1 MDFKSTIMDSD
12 SIKRVLVRISH
23 EIVEKNNGLNDVVF
37 LGIKSRGVPIANRLK
52 ENIKKSYSENIPV
65 GILDTTNFRDDL
77 KIKNISKKKDES
89 IIDFDINNKIIVL
102 VDDVLYTGRTIRAA
116 IEAVFSLGRPKKI
129 ELAIL
134 VDRGHR
140 ELPIRPD
147 FIGKNIPTS
156 RNEEILVKL
165 NEIDNEENVSLYSIN

>member
-1 MDFKSTIMDSD
+1 MQLKATIMEEDA
-12 SIKRVLVRISH
+12 IKRALIRMSH
-23 EIVEKNNGLNDVVF
+23 EIVEKNNGLENVVF

-52 ENIKKSYSENIPV
+52 ENIKKSYGEDIPV
-65 GILDTTNFRDDL
+65 GVLDTTNFRDDL
-77 KIKNISKKKDES
+77 ALKNISKKNDES
-89 IIDFDINNKIIVL
+89 KIDFDINNKIVIL
-102 VDDVLYTGRTIRAA
+102 VDDVLFTGRTIRAA
-116 IEAVFSLGRPKKI
+116 IEAVFSYGRPQKI

-156 RNEEILVKL
+156 KQEEILVKI
-165 NEIDNEENVSLYSIN
+165 NEIDKEEKVSLYQ

>member
-1 MDFKSTIMDSD
+1 MQLKATVMDEN
-12 SIKRVLVRISH
+12 SIKRALIRMSH

-37 LGIKSRGVPIANRLK
+37 LGIKSRGVPIANRLML
-52 ENIKKSYSENIPV
+52 NIKNSYNEEIPV

-77 KIKNISKKKDES
+77 ELKKISKKNDES
-89 IIDFDINNKIIVL
+89 VIKFDINNKIVIL
-102 VDDVLYTGRTIRAA
+102 VDDVLFTGRTIRSA
-116 IEAVFSLGRPKKI
+116 IEAVFNLGRPKKI

-134 VDRGHR
+134 IDRGHR

-156 RNEEILVKL
+156 KSEEILVKI
-165 NEIDNEENVSLYSIN
+165 NEIDNEENVSLYSLN